1 MAIRHFV
8 AWCPTAS
15 LTLYSNLSH
24 HSLTA
29 DNLVLFLRKWKQS
42 GERFSQVPIAH
53 YLYQHKY
60 PAACLPVHLH
70 EIPALLEK
78 ASLST
83 VYYGPLSYSGN
94 LLQQFSLSCD
104 TNSPSPLDVLIGIHA
119 GCFNFHLKSPLD
131 PTSLFQPMLH
141 FSPCLQCTCA
151 YSSTDALPPSFCHPS
166 STKTVLVKAINDLH
180 VAESSNHL
188 LISDL
193 LINSIQNCWL
203 LLDHITS
210 LLRTC
215 SWFSSSHNGHLVCL
229 LCWPSL
235 RPTLLTSLYLQHSSL
250 YLLSVLSAF
259 MCLGISC
266 NLSHSP

>member
-1 MAIRHFV
+1 METIRRTLFPSSYCPLLISAQISCCLPSCSF
-8 AWCPTAS
+8 AWNTCS
-15 LTLYSNLSH
+15 
-24 HSLTA
+24 
-29 DNLVLFLRKWKQS
+29 LRKGQS
-42 GERFSQVPIAH
+42 
-53 YLYQHKY
+53 
-60 PAACLPVHLH
+60 LH
-70 EIPALLEK
+70 CVLWP
-78 ASLST
+78 
-83 VYYGPLSYSGN
+83 GPLSYSGN